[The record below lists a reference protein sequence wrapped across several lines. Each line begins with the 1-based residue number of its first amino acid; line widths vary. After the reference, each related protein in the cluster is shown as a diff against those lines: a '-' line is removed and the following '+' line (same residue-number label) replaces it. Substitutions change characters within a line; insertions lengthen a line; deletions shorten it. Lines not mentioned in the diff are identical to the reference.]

1 MADREDNVMPGEEET
16 VCQVRKKLNEHCKD
30 GKLLKLCS
38 CVCAQARKLL
48 HIHSGMQALV
58 R

>member
-16 VCQVRKKLNEHCKD
+16 VCQVRKKLNEQRKD

-48 HIHSGMQALV
+48 HMYSSV
-58 R
+58 